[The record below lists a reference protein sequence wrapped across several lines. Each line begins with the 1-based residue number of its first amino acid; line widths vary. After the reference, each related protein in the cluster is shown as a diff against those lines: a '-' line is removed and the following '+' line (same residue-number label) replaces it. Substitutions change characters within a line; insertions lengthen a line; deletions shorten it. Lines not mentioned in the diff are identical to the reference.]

1 MRGGLRL
8 RRGMTGCPL
17 PLDDPLLIHERCA
30 LIGKDFRN
38 KSVIAQTVIVGSRQP
53 VFVVEVSYHPPF
65 VIPSEAEGP
74 VVLSTGI
81 CR

>member
-1 MRGGLRL
+1 M